1 MFEGEKNSA
10 GTRLVELRRTTVSTS
25 RNPMVCGVSTIQHE
39 NVLIESTELMAV
51 EGMVDGSDMIR
62 YPTLDDLAP
71 ACIC

>member
-1 MFEGEKNSA
+1 
-10 GTRLVELRRTTVSTS
+10 
-25 RNPMVCGVSTIQHE
+25 MVCGVSTIQHE